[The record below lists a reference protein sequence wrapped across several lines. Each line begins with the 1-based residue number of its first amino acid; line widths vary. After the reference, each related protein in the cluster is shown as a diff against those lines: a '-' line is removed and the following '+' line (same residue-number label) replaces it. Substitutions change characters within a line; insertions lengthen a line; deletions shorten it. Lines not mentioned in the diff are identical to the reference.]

1 MQGDNTDFITMTNVC
16 EGKGFKI
23 DLIRS
28 RKGITVDLYKNDE
41 LIKIGTTVFSTS
53 IDAQAEVFTK
63 LYLMIHK

>member
-1 MQGDNTDFITMTNVC
+1 MDFITMTNVC
-16 EGKGFKI
+16 ESKGFKI

-63 LYLMIHK
+63 LYSMISK

>member
-16 EGKGFKI
+16 ESKGFKI

-41 LIKIGTTVFSTS
+41 LVKIGSTVFQTS
-53 IDAQAEVFTK
+53 IDAQCEVFTK
-63 LYLMIHK
+63 LYLLISK

>member
-1 MQGDNTDFITMTNVC
+1 MDFITMTNIC
-16 EGKGFKI
+16 ESKGFQI

-41 LIKIGTTVFSTS
+41 LIKIGTTVFQTS
-53 IDAQAEVFTK
+53 IDAQCEVFTK